1 MWPDRHQLP
10 TVGGLELQQLEWEK
24 LKLLEWEKLELQQPL
39 EWEKKPLKLKESNWR
54 GESSKKEEEEGEG
67 LKQVERVK
75 WNVWR
80 NFLIAAAASKRKS
93 KLVDSWSSIK
103 SEILVLLKNRKQLL
117 FDQYL
122 ANAILHD
129 KTDIR
134 RCRCPDQTGRVRF
147 LGTF

>member
-1 MWPDRHQLP
+1 MLLMVAVLQAWMSVLTQKERRSSCGRTATSFPP
-10 TVGGLELQQLEWEK
+10 LESWNCNSRLEWEK
-24 LKLLEWEKLELQQPL
+24 SSTGRG
-39 EWEKKPLKLKESNWR
+39 KKPLKLKESNWR
-54 GESSKKEEEEGEG
+54 GESSKKEEEGEG

-117 FDQYL
+117 FDQCSF
-122 ANAILHD
+122 A
-129 KTDIR
+129 
-134 RCRCPDQTGRVRF
+134 
-147 LGTF
+147 

>member
-1 MWPDRHQLP
+1 MERMKEFLDRC
-10 TVGGLELQQLEWEK
+10 
-24 LKLLEWEKLELQQPL
+24 
-39 EWEKKPLKLKESNWR
+39 S
-54 GESSKKEEEEGEG
+54 GE
-67 LKQVERVK
+67 R
-75 WNVWR
+75 
-80 NFLIAAAASKRKS
+80 ARK
-93 KLVDSWSSIK
+93 VSWSSIK

>member
-1 MWPDRHQLP
+1 MWPDSHQLP
-10 TVGGLELQQLEWEK
+10 TVGE
-24 LKLLEWEKLELQQPL
+24 LELQQPAGMG
-39 EWEKKPLKLKESNWR
+39 KKPLKLKESNWR
-54 GESSKKEEEEGEG
+54 GESSKKEEEGEG

>member
-1 MWPDRHQLP
+1 MAGQPPASHRWRAGIA
-10 TVGGLELQQLEWEK
+10 TAGWNGKKAQQA
-24 LKLLEWEKLELQQPL
+24 
-39 EWEKKPLKLKESNWR
+39 KLKESNSR
-54 GESSKKEEEEGEG
+54 GKSSKKKEEEGEG

-122 ANAILHD
+122 ANALLHD